1 MARWLR
7 RKALSVEDLR
17 RTRTWMIVNAIF
29 WLGWTA
35 LHNSESSELRFL
47 ISDWM
52 AVALSAASAVGAAY
66 YQNRLDQTRALDRTP
81 PD

>member
-1 MARWLR
+1 MWLK
-7 RKALSVEDLR
+7 RKARSEEELR
-17 RTRTWMIVNAIF
+17 RTRTWMIINAIF

-35 LHNSESSELRFL
+35 LHNSESEELRFL

-52 AVALSAASAVGAAY
+52 ALALSAASAVGAAY
-66 YQNRLDQTRALDRTP
+66 YQNRLEQARAVGPTP